1 MTLLYIATED
11 ALSEAVADHLVA
23 KVNHGLQVIVRMRQN
38 GCGYLKIKFPELV
51 RTARKIPVF
60 LLTDL
65 DRIECPPVLIDSW
78 SGKADIPPGML
89 FRVAVREIEAWL
101 LADREGFAAFFGV
114 PLTKLPLHPETIAD
128 PKQLLLNL
136 VRRHSKREIKTAIL
150 PERGSRAKIG
160 FGYNQMLSRFV
171 EEHWSIERAM
181 VASDSLARTHRRLT
195 ELNTRTLQKK

>member
-23 KVNHGLQVIVRMRQN
+23 KVNHGLQVIVRLRRN
-38 GCGYLKIKFPELV
+38 GYGYLKKKFPELV
-51 RTARKIPVF
+51 QTARKIPVF

-65 DRIECPPVLIDSW
+65 DRIECPPILIDSW
-78 SGKADIPPGML
+78 SGTAALPSGML

-128 PKQLLLNL
+128 PKQLMLNL

-150 PERGSRAKIG
+150 PERGSQAKIG

-171 EEHWSIERAM
+171 AEHWSIERAM
-181 VASDSLARTHRRLT
+181 MASDSLTRTHRRLT
-195 ELNTRTLQKK
+195 ELNVGAQA